1 MNRYLSTADEYEP
14 GSNGLVLK
22 NHLGITRIQEIEQLE
37 SRYLAENYAD
47 SLTWM
52 GASHPFDLPLIKEMH
67 RLWLGEI
74 YPMAGKLR
82 TVTISKGGF
91 LFCHPDFIER
101 ELMRL
106 CDEVLLDFPKTIARL
121 SEDEKIPI
129 VAEQV
134 AISHSELMLI
144 HPFREG
150 NGRLGRWIAD
160 LMVLQAGL
168 RIPAYNLSTEA
179 NRQNYFRALRRGFA
193 GDFT

>member
-1 MNRYLSTADEYEP
+1 MVGGDLSHGGKVED
-14 GSNGLVLK
+14 GD
-22 NHLGITRIQEIEQLE
+22 HQQEWL
-37 SRYLAENYAD
+37 
-47 SLTWM
+47 SL
-52 GASHPFDLPLIKEMH
+52 F
-67 RLWLGEI
+67 
-74 YPMAGKLR
+74 
-82 TVTISKGGF
+82 
-91 LFCHPDFIER
+91 HPDFIER

-106 CDEVLLDFPKTIARL
+106 CEEVLLDYPKTVARL

-193 GDFT
+193 GDFTEIVDLYGRWIRAGQGQSA